1 MSSGS
6 EGMQKMLPEA
16 HPRKKHPLHPLCAK
30 TAFSCNKL
38 FLFIYALIF
47 LFVGIVLMAIGTLVE
62 LHRSRIEPINN
73 RLAVPTALVIFVG
86 LAIAVNALVG
96 MIGTVMEKP
105 CLLKV
110 FLVVTVLCFLLQVAI
125 GIIAFIFREE
135 LPHKVSSEFMFAIKG
150 YNKDGDM
157 KDAMDWLQQQYEC
170 CGFDSFKDYENE
182 NEDFKCDGNK
192 THICG
197 VPESC
202 CIRKPGVS
210 VPDTCGHNVI
220 GKPNMFDLINDEGC
234 TESLIRWLMEH
245 LDLVGA
251 IALGFAI
258 PQIFGMLL
266 AYYFLRKVKEYRVWF
281 RVDSFRT

>member
-1 MSSGS
+1 MPVKEGEKPQHCSSRRKSNGANVRLLSEIVTTDSQFAISKKMSSGS

-16 HPRKKHPLHPLCAK
+16 HPRKKHPLHPLCAR

-110 FLVVTVLCFLLQVAI
+110 FLVVTVLCFLLQVTI

-135 LPHKVSSEFMFAIKG
+135 MLISRNITHSPAVGAFGARSTSSTLGHPDGAAIK
-150 YNKDGDM
+150 
-157 KDAMDWLQQQYEC
+157 
-170 CGFDSFKDYENE
+170 
-182 NEDFKCDGNK
+182 
-192 THICG
+192 
-197 VPESC
+197 
-202 CIRKPGVS
+202 R
-210 VPDTCGHNVI
+210 GHYHSGSI
-220 GKPNMFDLINDEGC
+220 
-234 TESLIRWLMEH
+234 
-245 LDLVGA
+245 
-251 IALGFAI
+251 
-258 PQIFGMLL
+258 
-266 AYYFLRKVKEYRVWF
+266 
-281 RVDSFRT
+281 

>member
-16 HPRKKHPLHPLCAK
+16 HPRKKHPLHPLCAR

-110 FLVVTVLCFLLQVAI
+110 FLVVTVLCFLLQVTI

-135 LPHKVSSEFMFAIKG
+135 RNGDAGAVALQSSETRR
-150 YNKDGDM
+150 M
-157 KDAMDWLQQQYEC
+157 KRSSEVRGSACWSEQVNSQ
-170 CGFDSFKDYENE
+170 
-182 NEDFKCDGNK
+182 
-192 THICG
+192 
-197 VPESC
+197 SC
-202 CIRKPGVS
+202 L
-210 VPDTCGHNVI
+210 T
-220 GKPNMFDLINDEGC
+220 L
-234 TESLIRWLMEH
+234 
-245 LDLVGA
+245 
-251 IALGFAI
+251 
-258 PQIFGMLL
+258 
-266 AYYFLRKVKEYRVWF
+266 YRTVRSCF
-281 RVDSFRT
+281 NCSTPVDSGTGKACREMLQILVLLCEDGRQKEKKYDVTSP